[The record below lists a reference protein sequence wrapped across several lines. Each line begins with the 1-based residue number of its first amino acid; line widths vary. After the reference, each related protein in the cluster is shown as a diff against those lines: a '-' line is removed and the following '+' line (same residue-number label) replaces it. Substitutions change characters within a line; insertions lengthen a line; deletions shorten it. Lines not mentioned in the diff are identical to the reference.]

1 MGFHDECGVVGIFGA
16 ENAAG
21 LSYFALTS
29 LQHRG
34 QESAGIAV
42 SDSKNSCGDK
52 KKIILHKGMG
62 LVGETFKQSDFEQ
75 LKGSLAVGHVRY
87 ATAGGRTIENAQPFL
102 NTFKNGSIALA
113 HNGQLVNH
121 TELREMLEDHGSTFS
136 SSSDSEVILKLIV
149 RKFIENGG
157 KLGSPR
163 KQQKKQSPAAGET
176 EKDYKNPF
184 IDDDDNHKLFIDSV
198 IQTAKQIKGSFA
210 LCIMTENMLIGVR
223 DPNGIRPLCLGKI
236 AGGVAGVGSE
246 KDRTP
251 AEGVFATEF
260 RAVENGATAAV
271 EARGRPSPAGSYIL
285 ASESCAIDAVNGTFL
300 RDVAPGEIIVITKD
314 GMSSIMY
321 ADKEEC
327 EKKRT
332 CIFEYVYF
340 ARPDSKIDGIPV
352 QKVRYK
358 MGEQLANESSV
369 AADVVIGVPDSGIG
383 AALGYSKASGIPYVT
398 GIIKNKYIGR
408 TFIAPTQAE
417 REAMVFVKLNAIK
430 DDLEG
435 KRVIVIDDSIVRG
448 TTSRRLV
455 EIIRRAGAKEVHFR
469 VSSPPVKFPC
479 YLGIDTPSKN
489 ELISSTHE
497 LEEIRQEIGADSLA
511 FISLEGM
518 KNALRSCCPAGSE
531 GWCEGCFCGEY
542 PV

>member
-1 MGFHDECGVVGIFGA
+1 MLNIGKDAVDIILTWSRIVSAVSFFILNIPGLDMGFKDECGVAGIFGV

-42 SDSKNSCGDK
+42 SNLNAGENE
-52 KKIILHKGMG
+52 KKISLHKGKG
-62 LVGETFKQSDFEQ
+62 LVGEVFKQSDFEK
-75 LKGSLAVGHVRY
+75 LKGSIAVAHVRY

-121 TELREMLEDHGSTFS
+121 SELREILEDNGSTFS

-157 KLGSPR
+157 RLGSTP
-163 KQQKKQSPAAGET
+163 EDT
-176 EKDYKNPF
+176 LKDR
-184 IDDDDNHKLFIDSV
+184 HFIDSV
-198 IQTAKQIKGSFA
+198 IQTAKLIKGSFA

-223 DPNGIRPLCLGKI
+223 DPSGIRPLCLGK
-236 AGGVAGVGSE
+236 
-246 KDRTP
+246 
-251 AEGVFATEF
+251 
-260 RAVENGATAAV
+260 VENG
-271 EARGRPSPAGSYIL
+271 YIL
-285 ASESCAIDAVNGTFL
+285 ASESCAVDAVNGCFI
-300 RDVAPGEIIVITKD
+300 RDIIPGEVIVISDK
-314 GMSSIMY
+314 GINSIEY
-321 ADKEEC
+321 LK
-327 EKKRT
+327 EKKQT
-332 CIFEYVYF
+332 CVFEYVYF
-340 ARPDSKIDGIPV
+340 ARPDSVIDGIAV
-352 QKVRYK
+352 QEARYK
-358 MGEQLANESSV
+358 MGEILAKESGV
-369 AADVVIGVPDSGIG
+369 EADVVIGVPDSGIG
-383 AALGYSKASGIPYVT
+383 AALGYSKASKIPYVT

-430 DDLEG
+430 SDLSG
-435 KRVIVIDDSIVRG
+435 KRVVVIDDSIVRG

-455 EIIRRAGAKEVHFR
+455 EILRRAGAKEVHFR
-469 VSSPPVKFPC
+469 VSSPPVKYPC
-479 YLGIDTPSKN
+479 HLGIDTPSKN

-497 LEEIRQEIGADSLA
+497 LEEIRKEIGSDSLA

-518 KNALRSCCPAGSE
+518 ISALRSCINEDEKKCE
-531 GWCEGCFCGEY
+531 GWCRGCFEGIY
-542 PV
+542 PA